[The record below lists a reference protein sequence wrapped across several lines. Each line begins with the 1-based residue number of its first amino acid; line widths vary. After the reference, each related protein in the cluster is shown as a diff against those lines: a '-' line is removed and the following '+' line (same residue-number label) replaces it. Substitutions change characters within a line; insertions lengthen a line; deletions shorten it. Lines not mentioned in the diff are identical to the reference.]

1 MDLTQQLIEVAHTF
15 GGDEEYSRAGGGNAS
30 VKLDG
35 VLYIKPSGVPL
46 ATLAAE
52 DLVPLKLDVLLE
64 ALTSDEPVE
73 GDPVRAAAARAAL
86 PHPGGRRPSVEILF
100 HALMPDALVLH
111 CHPLVANALTCNVE
125 AEALAA
131 ALLGDEAIVVPYID
145 PGVPLARGVAAVR
158 DAYTARTGRP
168 APGITLLR
176 NHGIIVSGNSAA
188 EIAQRTQLLT
198 GAVQTAIDN
207 ATTLR
212 QAQGSLGGAQG
223 SSVDSGT
230 TPESR
235 TIPEP
240 GEESTAAAAGVDE
253 GVLTRGAQAARGTVE
268 GSSPDELVSVR
279 NAIAPTLRGLL
290 GGEQALAVVTSDAG
304 ELVRSVTTTPAGE
317 AILTGGPLI
326 PDQIVYAGSFP
337 AVVDLASDP
346 DPAAAARIAIEAFRA
361 EHGKDPVIVVVPGLV
376 AFGAGKDLA
385 AASNALATFTDAL
398 RVARDADRIGTVQVM
413 DHAQRGFIENWEAEA
428 YRQSVAAQASSGRLA
443 GKVVMITG
451 AAQGFGLGIA
461 QELIAQG
468 ASLVLAD
475 LNLDGAARNAAAMCE
490 QYGAGRAVAV
500 RIDVSDE
507 QSCLDAVAEVVGVHG
522 GLDVFISNA
531 GVLRAESVFTQPV
544 ADFDLVTNVNYRGY
558 FLGVRAVAPVLA
570 AQHAVRPSDWF
581 DIIEI
586 NSKSGLTGSK
596 ANFAYAGSKF
606 GGIGLTQSF
615 ALELVSSGIKVNAIC
630 PGNFLDGPLWSDP
643 ERGLFVQ
650 YLRAGK
656 VPGATAVEEVR
667 AHYEKQVPMGRGC
680 FPADLAKAIYYIVE
694 QSYET
699 GQAVPVTGGQNML
712 N

>member
-1 MDLTQQLIEVAHTF
+1 MADLTQELIEVANRY
-15 GGDEEYSRAGGGNAS
+15 GSDPEYSRAGGGNAS

-46 ATLAAE
+46 ATLAAD
-52 DLVPLKLDVLLE
+52 DLVPLRIDVLLD
-64 ALTSDEPVE
+64 ALRSDEPVD
-73 GDPVRAAAARAAL
+73 GDPVRAAAQRAQVRDVK
-86 PHPGGRRPSVEILF
+86 GRRPSVEILF
-100 HALMPDALVLH
+100 HALIPDALVLH
-111 CHPLVANALTCNVE
+111 SHPLVANALTCNAD

-131 ALLGDEAIVVPYID
+131 RLLGDDAVVVPYID
-145 PGVPLARGVAAVR
+145 PGVPLARGVEAAR
-158 DAYTARTGRP
+158 TAYTGRTGRP

-176 NHGIIVSGNSAA
+176 NHGIIVSGDSAA
-188 EIAQRTQLLT
+188 EITERTERVT
-198 GAVQTAIDN
+198 GAIRAAIE
-207 ATTLR
+207 A
-212 QAQGSLGGAQG
+212 G
-223 SSVDSGT
+223 
-230 TPESR
+230 
-235 TIPEP
+235 
-240 GEESTAAAAGVDE
+240 AAAQTSAAAQPDE
-253 GVLTRGAQAARGTVE
+253 APADLTR
-268 GSSPDELVSVR
+268 VR

-290 GGEQALAVVTSDAG
+290 GGANALAVVTSDAD
-304 ELVRSVTTTPAGE
+304 ELVRSVTASPAGE
-317 AILTGGPLI
+317 AILAGGPLI

-337 AVVDLASDP
+337 AVVDLAADP
-346 DPAAAARIAIEAFRA
+346 DPAAAATAAVASFRA
-361 EHGKDPVIVVVPGLV
+361 AHGKDPVIVVVPGLV
-376 AFGAGKDLA
+376 AFGAGRDLA
-385 AASNALATFTDAL
+385 AAQNALATFTDAL
-398 RVARDADRIGTVQVM
+398 RVARDADRIGRVRVL
-413 DHAQRGFIENWEAEA
+413 DEAERGFIENWEAEA
-428 YRQSVAAQASSGRLA
+428 YRKAIAASTSTGRLD

-461 QELIAQG
+461 QELITQG

-475 LNLDGAARNAAAMCE
+475 LNLDGARRNAEAMCQ
-490 QYGAGRAVAV
+490 QYGAGRAAAV

-507 QSCLDAVAEVVGVHG
+507 QSCLQAVAEAVGLYG
-522 GLDVFISNA
+522 GVDVFVSNA

-558 FLGVRAVAPVLA
+558 FLCVRAVAPVLA
-570 AQHAVRPSDWF
+570 AQHAARPDAWF

-615 ALELVSSGIKVNAIC
+615 ALELVSSGTKVNAIC

-656 VPGATAVEEVR
+656 VAGATTIEQVR

-680 FPADLAKAIYYIVE
+680 FPADLAKAIYYIVD

>member
-1 MDLTQQLIEVAHTF
+1 MVDLTAELIRVANAF

-46 ATLAAE
+46 ATLTAA
-52 DLVPLKLDVLLE
+52 DLVPLKLDVLLD
-64 ALTSDEPVE
+64 ALTSEEPVE
-73 GDPVRAAAARAAL
+73 GDPVRAAAAKAAL
-86 PHPGGRRPSVEILF
+86 PHPSGRRPSVEILF
-100 HALMPDALVLH
+100 HALIPDALVLH
-111 CHPLVANALTCNVE
+111 SHPLVANALTCNAD

-131 ALLGDEAIVVPYID
+131 ELLGDEAIVVPYID
-145 PGVPLARGVAAVR
+145 PGVPLARGVAAAR

-188 EIAQRTQLLT
+188 EITERTRRLT
-198 GAVQTAIDN
+198 GAIHAAID
-207 ATTLR
+207 TTE
-212 QAQGSLGGAQG
+212 A
-223 SSVDSGT
+223 
-230 TPESR
+230 P
-235 TIPEP
+235 
-240 GEESTAAAAGVDE
+240 AAAELDAAE
-253 GVLTRGAQAARGTVE
+253 LTR
-268 GSSPDELVSVR
+268 VR
-279 NAIAPTLRGLL
+279 NAVAPTLRGLL
-290 GGEQALAVVTSDAG
+290 GGDALAVVTSDSG
-304 ELVRSVTTTPAGE
+304 DLVRSVTTTPAGR
-317 AILTGGPLI
+317 AILAEGPLI

-346 DPAAAARIAIEAFRA
+346 DPAVATTTAVEAFRT
-361 EHGKDPVIVVVPGLV
+361 EHGRNPVIVVVPGLV
-376 AFGAGKDLA
+376 AFGAGRDLA
-385 AASNALATFTDAL
+385 AARNALATFTDAL
-398 RVARDADRIGTVQVM
+398 RVARDADRIGRAQVLN
-413 DHAQRGFIENWEAEA
+413 ATERGFIENWEAEA
-428 YRQSVAAQASSGRLA
+428 YRQSVAANASAGRLA

-461 QELIAQG
+461 QELITQG
-468 ASLVLAD
+468 ATLVLAD
-475 LNLDGAARNAAAMCE
+475 LNVDGAARHAQAMCE

-507 QSCLDAVAEVVGVHG
+507 HSCLAAAAEVVGIFG

-570 AQHAVRPSDWF
+570 AQHAARPSDWF

-615 ALELVSSGIKVNAIC
+615 ALELVSSGVKVNAIC

-656 VPGATAVEEVR
+656 VPGAATIDDVR

-680 FPADLAKAIYYIVE
+680 YPADLAKAIYYIVE
-694 QSYET
+694 QTYET